1 MILKQIKYQKILM
14 KNNFYNKIL
23 EIVIYIFKIN
33 KIKLK
38 NLDKI
43 FKINKNWILKFLIL
57 KRIII

>member
-43 FKINKNWILKFLIL
+43 LKINKN
-57 KRIII
+57 